1 MDPRLQAGVELQL
14 EKQAQQAHNSSLSGV
29 LGQYFKQGAEGKSPM
44 MAKAKKQTEKVR
56 SEYFTDL
63 AKEDQAKKDA
73 GTLEVPPAQRG
84 EVSVQAERE
93 AAKAALAAAKADQA
107 KKDAGTL
114 EVPPAQRGEVSVA
127 AETQAAKAAL
137 AAAKEDQ
144 ARRDA
149 GTLEVPA
156 ATDRDRLMKE
166 LPPHLQTEPEGGPG
180 NPAWDYWNTMVLL
193 EMQQRR
199 RNPEPR
205 VMQPGDIGHAGNA
218 PAGDFPLPMNIP
230 PGGNPN
236 L

>member
-14 EKQAQQAHNSSLSGV
+14 EKQAQQAHDASLSGV
-29 LGQYFKQGAEGKSPM
+29 LGRHFKQGGLFDLPGYDPEAPVEGSRSTQAEIGANKERM
-44 MAKAKKQTEKVR
+44 YKDRQDIAQTKADAKG
-56 SEYFTDL
+56 
-63 AKEDQAKKDA
+63 

-93 AAKAALAAAKADQA
+93 
-107 KKDAGTL
+107 
-114 EVPPAQRGEVSVA
+114 
-127 AETQAAKAAL
+127 AAKAAL

-166 LPPHLQTEPEGGPG
+166 LPPHLQNEPKGGPG
-180 NPAWDYWNTMVLL
+180 NPSWEYWNTMVLL
-193 EMQQRR
+193 ELEQRR
-199 RNPEPR
+199 RNPKPR
-205 VMQPGDIGHAGNA
+205 VLQPGDIGHAGNA